1 MNKNVIGYLGIEYSL
16 DELRQIC
23 PECHTR
29 QEYYSN
35 QELKVE
41 LVRKKAYHAKIYNNT
56 AISVFPGEIWKDL
69 KEIAGFTEYSV
80 SNFGRVKFK
89 NTIIIQEDEKDKYG
103 YLVLDP
109 EHTKN
114 VTHSVHVYTMIA
126 YGFLGK
132 LPKDGKHV
140 HHIDNNGYNCRPEN
154 LILLDSEQHS
164 YVHGKF
170 EK

>member
-1 MNKNVIGYLGIEYSL
+1 MNKNVIGYLGIDYSL

-23 PECHTR
+23 PKCYTK
-29 QEYYSN
+29 QEYDSN
-35 QELKVE
+35 HELKAE
-41 LVRKKAYHAKIYNNT
+41 LVRRKSYHSKIYNNT
-56 AISVFPGEIWKDL
+56 EILVFPGEIWKDL
-69 KEIAGFTEYSV
+69 KEIAGFTDYSV
-80 SNFGRVKFK
+80 SSFGRVKFK
-89 NTIIIQEDEKDKYG
+89 NTIIIQEDEKDRYG

-114 VTHSVHVYTMIA
+114 VTHVYTMIA

-140 HHIDNNGYNCRPEN
+140 HHIDNNGYNCRSEN

-164 YVHGKF
+164 YVHEKF
-170 EK
+170 

>member
-23 PECHTR
+23 LKCHTR
-29 QEYYSN
+29 QEYDSN
-35 QELKVE
+35 QELKAE
-41 LVRKKAYHAKIYNNT
+41 LVRRKSYHSKIYNN
-56 AISVFPGEIWKDL
+56 AKFSVFPGEIWKDL
-69 KEIAGFTEYSV
+69 KEIAGFTDYSV

-89 NTIIIQEDEKDKYG
+89 NKIIIQEDEKDKYG
-103 YLVLDP
+103 YLVLAP

-132 LPKDGKHV
+132 FPKDGKHV